1 MAADYLNRQED
12 LLEPVSIVDDYTGQ
26 NNFHILIANG
36 ANCGGIA
43 AAEMLFSIVTYEPF
57 RQRLLRGRATGR
69 FFCPYYG
76 TVHLGTTPLHFAVLS
91 QQISFVKLILERL
104 CKSDIERLDVLWDH
118 DNSGNMVL
126 HLAVMADNIEIY
138 DYLRHSFLYL
148 EALLTKGKTVDG
160 RILKS
165 IQTDSYIKNYL
176 NFTPLELAA
185 ALGKRE
191 MLNHMINSDV
201 VTIWE
206 YNAFSLKGYAMRDI
220 DTFKT
225 LALDRWQLAQTVRP
239 RSRLQSHFF
248 CIIDHA
254 YLCSGAGDGGDAPQG
269 ALESQ
274 CWSGR
279 RLELCTEMA
288 VRLARVAGVQELL
301 RKQCTGNH
309 SRTPTRR
316 VVLHPW
322 NHLHHQ
328 PEVGGLCP
336 AFLRFLRISC
346 TLTALPLLAG
356 VRQAIGHI
364 LGCHRR
370 RCFYSFSN
378 IRNQLSLGNSLRR
391 KRPKQRQWLL
401 LFIKT
406 TLDANVKCRI
416 QLVGLP

>member
-1 MAADYLNRQED
+1 
-12 LLEPVSIVDDYTGQ
+12 
-26 NNFHILIANG
+26 
-36 ANCGGIA
+36 
-43 AAEMLFSIVTYEPF
+43 MLFSIVTYEPF

-118 DNSGNMVL
+118 DNSGNTVL

-148 EALLTKGKTVDG
+148 EALLTKGKTADG

-165 IQTDSYIKNYL
+165 IQTDSYIKNRL

-185 ALGKRE
+185 ALGKRD

-239 RSRLQSHFF
+239 TRALAFNLISIALLTTHIHSALQATVEMRRRERSNLNAGLGVVWNFAQKWLYGSLASLVSRSYYESNVLE
-248 CIIDHA
+248 IILDRQLVD
-254 YLCSGAGDGGDAPQG
+254 LCSIPGIIYTTNQKWEVCAVCTFPRFCAYAP
-269 ALESQ
+269 
-274 CWSGR
+274 
-279 RLELCTEMA
+279 
-288 VRLARVAGVQELL
+288 
-301 RKQCTGNH
+301 
-309 SRTPTRR
+309 
-316 VVLHPW
+316 
-322 NHLHHQ
+322 
-328 PEVGGLCP
+328 
-336 AFLRFLRISC
+336 
-346 TLTALPLLAG
+346 
-356 VRQAIGHI
+356 
-364 LGCHRR
+364 
-370 RCFYSFSN
+370 
-378 IRNQLSLGNSLRR
+378 
-391 KRPKQRQWLL
+391 
-401 LFIKT
+401 
-406 TLDANVKCRI
+406 
-416 QLVGLP
+416 

>member
-36 ANCGGIA
+36 TDCGGLA
-43 AAEMLFSIVTYEPF
+43 AAEMLFSIVTFEPF

-104 CKSDIERLDVLWDH
+104 CKSDIERLDVLWDQ

-138 DYLRHSFLYL
+138 DYIRHSFLYL

-165 IQTDSYIKNYL
+165 IQTDSNIKNRL

-206 YNAFSLKGYAMRDI
+206 YNVFSLKGYAMRDI

-225 LALDRWQLAQTVRP
+225 LALDRWQLAQTVRQ
-239 RSRLQSHFF
+239 RSCIQSDFY

-254 YLCSGAGDGGDAPQG
+254 SYATVQATVEMRRRERSNLNAGVGVVWNFAQKWLYGSLASLVSRSYFESNVLEIILDRQLIELCSIPGIIYTTNQK
-269 ALESQ
+269 
-274 CWSGR
+274 W
-279 RLELCTEMA
+279 
-288 VRLARVAGVQELL
+288 
-301 RKQCTGNH
+301 
-309 SRTPTRR
+309 
-316 VVLHPW
+316 
-322 NHLHHQ
+322 
-328 PEVGGLCP
+328 EVCP
-336 AFLRFLRISC
+336 PHFCVFCAC
-346 TLTALPLLAG
+346 A
-356 VRQAIGHI
+356 H
-364 LGCHRR
+364 
-370 RCFYSFSN
+370 
-378 IRNQLSLGNSLRR
+378 
-391 KRPKQRQWLL
+391 
-401 LFIKT
+401 
-406 TLDANVKCRI
+406 
-416 QLVGLP
+416 